1 MSLLIVSLG
10 SALGA
15 LFRFWATTF
24 INRQALSESFP
35 WSTFL
40 INMLACFLIGYLT
53 SVITSPLTQI
63 LLTSGVLGGFS
74 TFSTFANEVVT
85 LFKQPNTKKTRGAL
99 RIREFTRR
107 ITSGSSWQPT
117 VIRLFFCVIN

>member
-1 MSLLIVSLG
+1 MGIMSLLIVSLG

-85 LFKQPNTKKTRGAL
+85 LFKQPNTKKLAVIYAL
-99 RIREFTRR
+99 A
-107 ITSGSSWQPT
+107 SLLGGLLLAALGSQ
-117 VIRLFFCVIN
+117 L